1 MRTGVY
7 LVRKRQHTVLHLEQ
21 TLVVYTSVDRIP
33 GRLAAVKGRIT
44 VNGSSVHALRESG
57 DVVRR
62 AVTLIP
68 TTPSPKDMVTKRN
81 VSIS

>member
-7 LVRKRQHTVLHLEQ
+7 LVGERQHAVLDLEQ
-21 TLVVYTSVDRIP
+21 TLVVDTSVDRIP

-44 VNGSSVHALRESG
+44 VNGSSIYVLWKGG

-68 TTPSPKDMVTKRN
+68 PPQSPKDMVTKRN
-81 VSIS
+81 VSIP